1 MKRAKK
7 ILAVLLSMAM
17 VLGMTA
23 TAFAGSSGSDK
34 RYGTSDDTGTITVKG
49 VSANANGSYEGITV
63 NAYKIVSANYDATSG
78 DFKNYTSLYP
88 DALTVQ
94 NTGTNDFTEDQ
105 LSKILKTGMRASG
118 TPYTMTG
125 NNGTYTANV
134 PVGSY
139 LVVISGADS
148 KVYNPMVV
156 SVYYTNNNGG
166 NDVSEGI
173 VSINETNAWAKVT
186 TDPKVQKTIVNKDS
200 VNNDKGSSQDVGQT
214 VSYNVVIDP
223 IPYYGGS
230 KPRLSVNDTLSA
242 GLSLNAAPTVK
253 VISKNSAESTLTAG
267 TDYTYTAKTDNKG
280 FTIDFVVNG
289 TYTLNPYQEGQVVI
303 TYDAILTDAAVYNA
317 DPNTNEVT
325 LDYTRDSSTDGG
337 DGSTSSNTY
346 SYTFD
351 ITGSMNGLVSGGIIQ
366 KTGESTGDTSSPLK
380 DAEFTLYTN
389 NACTDQYKYSNAV
402 FNGTAKSDENG
413 WLEIKGLKAGTYY
426 LKETKAPDG
435 YSLNS
440 SVFTI
445 EITPTYKATGELDT
459 LQIKINGQETA
470 HFTAT
475 NKALTVTPGED
486 HDTGTFKIPNTSL
499 SSLPST
505 GGIGT
510 TIFTVVG
517 CIVMIGAAGLFFAS
531 RRKTS
536 AK

>member
-23 TAFAGSSGSDK
+23 TAFAGSSGSDG

-49 VSANANGSYEGITV
+49 VSANAGGSYDGITV
-63 NAYKIVSANYDATSG
+63 KAYKIVSANYDATSG

-94 NTGTNDFTEDQ
+94 NTGTNDFTEEQ

-253 VISKNSAESTLTAG
+253 VISKNSAESTLTAS
-267 TDYTYTAKTDNKG
+267 TDYTYTPKAGNKG

-303 TYDAILTDAAVYNA
+303 TYDAILTNAAVYNA

-325 LDYTRDSSTDGG
+325 LDYTRDSSTNGG

-380 DAEFTLYTN
+380 DAEFTLYTD

-402 FNGTAKSDENG
+402 FNGTARSDVNG

-445 EITPTYKATGELDT
+445 EINPTYKATGELDT

-475 NKALTVTPGED
+475 NKALTVTPGKD